1 MDNSAIYWNPWLVQE
16 RCGVPPWPCWATSVG
31 GALRCMRRAENGAA
45 GGAMLLA
52 GRYKKLKR
60 GLSQS
65 PWLIGGE
72 AKVNQETGLPAAF
85 RFLLRGT

>member
-1 MDNSAIYWNPWLVQE
+1 
-16 RCGVPPWPCWATSVG
+16 
-31 GALRCMRRAENGAA
+31 
-45 GGAMLLA
+45 MLLA